1 MDTQCSMLLL
11 LIFTVA
17 HALMV
22 LAEHRSV
29 LSLFTGKLLQAW
41 LLLVFVSQSQFVP
54 RSLEGTI

>member
-1 MDTQCSMLLL
+1 MLLL